1 MNPRIAIVGIGR
13 MGANMARRLKDCG
26 HSVTAVFDSRPGA
39 AAELAAELQCAAPDT
54 LAGVTAAADVILAA
68 AARNDSTEYVFIAG
82 NHDFFFEEAPLSE
95 INALIPNNVI
105 YLNDSGVHIEGIKI
119 WGSPVQPRF
128 YDWAFNRDRGEHI
141 KKHWDLIPKGTDILI
156 THGPAYGI
164 LDLTMDMRQVGCEE
178 LRKKV
183 EEIKPKYHVFGHIHE
198 SHGIKTEEGTVFI
211 NASIDRKSVV

>member
-1 MNPRIAIVGIGR
+1 MKIVAISDTHGQHHSISVPEGDMLIHAGDVSKR
-13 MGANMARRLKDCG
+13 G
-26 HSVTAVFDSRPGA
+26 HKSEITDF
-39 AAELAAELQCAAPDT
+39 LAWFSAQTHPHK
-54 LAGVTAAADVILAA
+54 I
-68 AARNDSTEYVFIAG
+68 FIAG

-211 NASIDRKSVV
+211 NASMLNLNYRPVFKAYVFDFEIKKTID